1 MDGRGAT
8 VSAGHWASCGRDRT
22 VLTAKSIRSRPS
34 FGIQAEVEADVSFEL
49 SAIGPLRD
57 PDDRPPRGSQSVH
70 PIDVGRPLVLRYAVK
85 VSLVFQSQ
93 HLLRV
98 SQGGVQGPLGRGT
111 VLGSV
116 HNRFGQ
122 PSGDEPQSQIGLHR
136 RIDIFS
142 NEFSGGFELR
152 SGSEVFRI

>member
-49 SAIGPLRD
+49 SAIGPFRD

-70 PIDVGRPLVLRYAVK
+70 PIDVGRLLLLRYAVY
-85 VSLVFQSQ
+85 VSLVLHSP
-93 HLLRV
+93 LMIRV
-98 SQGGVQGPLGRGT
+98 SQVG
-111 VLGSV
+111 
-116 HNRFGQ
+116 
-122 PSGDEPQSQIGLHR
+122 
-136 RIDIFS
+136 
-142 NEFSGGFELR
+142 
-152 SGSEVFRI
+152 